1 MPQFVRDVVVADW
14 VRRLFDLGIGHDMDP
29 DPSMLEH
36 EFEKRS
42 SLREK
47 NAATSA
53 MGNSASNFSS
63 LTEKMGPNS
72 WRQLLG

>member
-42 SLREK
+42 SLR
-47 NAATSA
+47 
-53 MGNSASNFSS
+53 
-63 LTEKMGPNS
+63 
-72 WRQLLG
+72 